1 MKIFSAMV
9 SLATGNIPA
18 LIAGLVVDTLQ
29 ATIRKVDWAVVI
41 ERLVSRVVV
50 MGLRKLERMTTNKL
64 LKDTV
69 DNIIE
74 QLNHSSNRLPQ
85 VKKQDEII
93 KKRAS
98 RRRRDK

>member
-1 MKIFSAMV
+1 MKIFSALFN
-9 SLATGNIPA
+9 LATGNIPA
-18 LIAGLVVDTLQ
+18 LIGGFVVDTLQ
-29 ATIRKVDWAVVI
+29 ATLRKVDWAVVI

-50 MGLRKLERMTTNKL
+50 MGLRKLEQMTTNKL

-85 VKKQDEII
+85 VKKQDEKL
-93 KKRAS
+93 KKRRA
-98 RRRRDK
+98 RRDR

>member
-1 MKIFSAMV
+1 MRILSAV
-9 SLATGNIPA
+9 FSLATGNIPA
-18 LIAGLVVDTLQ
+18 LIGGLVVDTLQ
-29 ATIRKVDWAVVI
+29 ASLRKVDWAVVI

-50 MGLRKLERMTTNKL
+50 MGLRKLEQMTTNQL

-85 VKKQDEII
+85 VKKQDEKL
-93 KKRAS
+93 KKRRA
-98 RRRRDK
+98 RRDR